1 MGQLTTAK
9 KTVVAFFLHRHKQWH
24 FQFPVHDVD
33 QERPSTQRKEN
44 SWVCVCVCVCPF
56 MHGWERRGNKK
67 GRSFSSVHA
76 HRFHFFSAEFCGM
89 TYKLFFFL
97 ENMSKSSFFSIGG
110 QWYKQPRCCTCSWA
124 TSVDNVMDK
133 TTRWSYLCHLPPL
146 QPHQYNELLVYHM
159 CEMHQRNVTVCV
171 CLSVCVCVWE
181 RPCVLTLPI
190 VFTATRP
197 AICSE
202 AQTVLCVLLRAV
214 VGIGFGCISSPF
226 FRCPQSPVSV
236 RCLLSNSGFCL
247 VFSGGG

>member
-1 MGQLTTAK
+1 MWTRKGHPHRGR
-9 KTVVAFFLHRHKQWH
+9 KTLECVY
-24 FQFPVHDVD
+24 
-33 QERPSTQRKEN
+33 
-44 SWVCVCVCVCPF
+44 VCVCVRSCMAEKDV
-56 MHGWERRGNKK
+56 ETKK
-67 GRSFSSVHA
+67 EGVF
-76 HRFHFFSAEFCGM
+76 HRFTLTGFTFFPLSFVAW
-89 TYKLFFFL
+89 LINFFFL
-97 ENMSKSSFFSIGG
+97 EIMSKSSFFSIGG

-247 VFSGGG
+247 VFSGGVSWTPGAAQAS